1 MLLLV
6 SSYDHI
12 VLPDQYGPLAGQSIR
27 QYIVSGNF
35 GAGMVIIVKQN
46 GQEVRFTCTAADNA
60 DTVAAKI
67 VAAWNKIYPSD
78 FNTVGFR
85 NDLVNVAN
93 AIPESHPNYIQLFTP
108 SMEAFVFEYEQPTV
122 TTTAATETPTP
133 TKNNPWLWIG
143 GGGLLLLLLA
153 RKKKKKKA

>member
-6 SSYDHI
+6 QSYDHI

-27 QYIVSGNF
+27 QYIVSGTF

-46 GQEVRFTCTAADNA
+46 GQEVRFTLTASDNQ

-67 VAAWNKIYPSD
+67 VAAWNKIYPSE

-93 AIPESHPNYIQLFTP
+93 PVPESRPNYMQLFTP
-108 SMEAFVFEYEQPTV
+108 SMDAFVFEYEQPV
-122 TTTAATETPTP
+122 TTTAAATQTPTA
-133 TKNNPWLWIG
+133 TKNNTWLWIG

-153 RKKKKKKA
+153 KKKKKKA